1 MTPLNRCPIC
11 GRTWLDGSPMACD
24 HSWAEWE
31 QHRKREAEPEGEL
44 ALSPRQRL
52 RKALFECGVRAQSER
67 DRADAAEKMRRDK
80 IASLKKQ
87 ITRLEAIDFEKSTP
101 GGSHD

>member
-52 RKALFECGVRAQSER
+52 RKALLDRGKRAEAAEARVKVLEEALRQI
-67 DRADAAEKMRRDK
+67 ADARMPGEARR
-80 IASLKKQ
+80 IARAALASK
-87 ITRLEAIDFEKSTP
+87 EE
-101 GGSHD
+101 GGR